1 MAGFCTRCGRPLP
14 ESGICPCTQ
23 QAQQPQYQQPQ
34 HQQPQQPQ
42 APKEPSAFGL
52 AIKGLP
58 QLWLSYCKDP
68 IGTTRKAV
76 EKHDFLSGI
85 LRAAVTYIAVF
96 FATLVYALRLDS
108 HFPAVAWLGASL
120 LMPVAGFGLTLLATL
135 VLTKVTKVPS
145 DFKGMLASSGLGMT
159 FPATLAAGSIVLLL
173 VYPGL
178 ISLLGVASFA
188 VWAVVTVGT
197 LLQVYGVKLNL
208 VTILLCV
215 AFCIAGYYAV
225 SGLRDWFLHAC
236 YSYDINDVLS
246 GLGDLFGCPKRSVRP
261 CRASDQ
267 SFPKKCAA
275 SAAHF
280 LFDLTYRLRQ
290 ICYRAIAI

>member
-23 QAQQPQYQQPQ
+23 QPQQPQYQQPQ

-85 LRAAVTYIAVF
+85 LMAAVTYIAVF

-120 LMPVAGFGLTLLATL
+120 LMPVAGFGLTLLTTL
-135 VLTKVTKVPS
+135 VLTKVAKVPS

-178 ISLLGVASFA
+178 ISLLGIASFA

-215 AFCIAGYYAV
+215 AFCIAGYYVV

-246 GLGDLFGCPKRSVRP
+246 GLGDLFG
-261 CRASDQ
+261 
-267 SFPKKCAA
+267 
-275 SAAHF
+275 
-280 LFDLTYRLRQ
+280 
-290 ICYRAIAI
+290 

>member
-42 APKEPSAFGL
+42 APKGPSAFGL

-145 DFKGMLASSGLGMT
+145 EFKGMLASSGLG
-159 FPATLAAGSIVLLL
+159 I
-173 VYPGL
+173 
-178 ISLLGVASFA
+178 ASFA

-246 GLGDLFGCPKRSVRP
+246 GLGDLFG
-261 CRASDQ
+261 
-267 SFPKKCAA
+267 
-275 SAAHF
+275 
-280 LFDLTYRLRQ
+280 
-290 ICYRAIAI
+290 

>member
-1 MAGFCTRCGRPLP
+1 M
-14 ESGICPCTQ
+14 
-23 QAQQPQYQQPQ
+23 
-34 HQQPQQPQ
+34 
-42 APKEPSAFGL
+42 
-52 AIKGLP
+52 
-58 QLWLSYCKDP
+58 
-68 IGTTRKAV
+68 
-76 EKHDFLSGI
+76 
-85 LRAAVTYIAVF
+85 AAVTYIAVF

-120 LMPVAGFGLTLLATL
+120 LMPVAGFRLTLLTTL
-135 VLTKVTKVPS
+135 VLTKVAKVPS

-215 AFCIAGYYAV
+215 AFCIAGYYVV
-225 SGLRDWFLHAC
+225 SGLATGSCTPAIPTTSTTFCPVSAICSADPKGP
-236 YSYDINDVLS
+236 S
-246 GLGDLFGCPKRSVRP
+246 GPAGLLI
-261 CRASDQ
+261 RASLKNALLRRRIFIRFDIPSSSSLLQ
-267 SFPKKCAA
+267 RYCNLGRILHSF
-275 SAAHF
+275 F
-280 LFDLTYRLRQ
+280 M
-290 ICYRAIAI
+290 

>member
-85 LRAAVTYIAVF
+85 LMAAVTYIAVF
-96 FATLVYALRLDS
+96 FATLVNGGQKYL
-108 HFPAVAWLGASL
+108 PAPDAYEKITYEAMNS
-120 LMPVAGFGLTLLATL
+120 GF
-135 VLTKVTKVPS
+135 
-145 DFKGMLASSGLGMT
+145 
-159 FPATLAAGSIVLLL
+159 AAGSHERL
-173 VYPGL
+173 VE
-178 ISLLGVASFA
+178 IIIAA
-188 VWAVVTVGT
+188 
-197 LLQVYGVKLNL
+197 LN
-208 VTILLCV
+208 
-215 AFCIAGYYAV
+215 
-225 SGLRDWFLHAC
+225 
-236 YSYDINDVLS
+236 
-246 GLGDLFGCPKRSVRP
+246 
-261 CRASDQ
+261 
-267 SFPKKCAA
+267 AA
-275 SAAHF
+275 
-280 LFDLTYRLRQ
+280 
-290 ICYRAIAI
+290 

>member
-1 MAGFCTRCGRPLP
+1 MRIIKANHCGQRTAELKEDHPLWQDFAHAAAALCRRAASAP
-14 ESGICPCTQ
+14 AHSSPSSR
-23 QAQQPQYQQPQ
+23 QYQQPQ
-34 HQQPQQPQ
+34 HQQPQQPQQPQ

-85 LRAAVTYIAVF
+85 LMAAVTYIAVF

-178 ISLLGVASFA
+178 ISLLGVASFS

-246 GLGDLFGCPKRSVRP
+246 GLGDLFG
-261 CRASDQ
+261 
-267 SFPKKCAA
+267 
-275 SAAHF
+275 
-280 LFDLTYRLRQ
+280 
-290 ICYRAIAI
+290 

>member
-23 QAQQPQYQQPQ
+23 QPQQPQQPQY
-34 HQQPQQPQ
+34 QQPQ

-85 LRAAVTYIAVF
+85 LMAAVTYIAVF

-135 VLTKVTKVPS
+135 VLTKVAKVPS

-197 LLQVYGVKLNL
+197 LLQVAGLRGKAEPRNYPAVRCVLHRR
-208 VTILLCV
+208 LLCCERPARLV
-215 AFCIAGYYAV
+215 PARLLF
-225 SGLRDWFLHAC
+225 LRHQR
-236 YSYDINDVLS
+236 
-246 GLGDLFGCPKRSVRP
+246 RSVRS
-261 CRASDQ
+261 RRSVR
-267 SFPKKCAA
+267 
-275 SAAHF
+275 
-280 LFDLTYRLRQ
+280 LTQKVRQ
-290 ICYRAIAI
+290 ALQGF

>member
-1 MAGFCTRCGRPLP
+1 MQFLQLVPKYPKGRLTVPCLMRIIKVNHCGQRTAELKEDHPLWQDFAHAAAALCRRAASAP
-14 ESGICPCTQ
+14 ARSSP
-23 QAQQPQYQQPQ
+23 
-34 HQQPQQPQ
+34 
-42 APKEPSAFGL
+42 PKEPSAFGL

-85 LRAAVTYIAVF
+85 LMAAVTYIAVF

-120 LMPVAGFGLTLLATL
+120 LMPVAGFGLTLLTTL
-135 VLTKVTKVPS
+135 VLTKVAKVPS

-215 AFCIAGYYAV
+215 AFCIAGYYVV

-246 GLGDLFGCPKRSVRP
+246 GLGDLFG
-261 CRASDQ
+261 
-267 SFPKKCAA
+267 
-275 SAAHF
+275 
-280 LFDLTYRLRQ
+280 
-290 ICYRAIAI
+290 

>member
-23 QAQQPQYQQPQ
+23 QPQQPQQPQY
-34 HQQPQQPQ
+34 QQPQ

-85 LRAAVTYIAVF
+85 LMAAVTYIAVF
-96 FATLVYALRLDS
+96 FATLV
-108 HFPAVAWLGASL
+108 
-120 LMPVAGFGLTLLATL
+120 
-135 VLTKVTKVPS
+135 LTKVAKVPS

-215 AFCIAGYYAV
+215 AFCIAGYYVV

-246 GLGDLFGCPKRSVRP
+246 GLGDLFG
-261 CRASDQ
+261 
-267 SFPKKCAA
+267 
-275 SAAHF
+275 
-280 LFDLTYRLRQ
+280 
-290 ICYRAIAI
+290 

>member
-23 QAQQPQYQQPQ
+23 QPQQPQY
-34 HQQPQQPQ
+34 QQPQ

-85 LRAAVTYIAVF
+85 LMAAVTYIAVF

-120 LMPVAGFGLTLLATL
+120 LMPVAGFGLTLLTTL
-135 VLTKVTKVPS
+135 VLTKVAKVPS

-159 FPATLAAGSIVLLL
+159 FPAT
-173 VYPGL
+173 
-178 ISLLGVASFA
+178 
-188 VWAVVTVGT
+188 
-197 LLQVYGVKLNL
+197 LQVYGVKLNL

-215 AFCIAGYYAV
+215 AFCIAGYYVV

-246 GLGDLFGCPKRSVRP
+246 GLGDLFG
-261 CRASDQ
+261 
-267 SFPKKCAA
+267 
-275 SAAHF
+275 
-280 LFDLTYRLRQ
+280 
-290 ICYRAIAI
+290 

>member
-1 MAGFCTRCGRPLP
+1 M
-14 ESGICPCTQ
+14 
-23 QAQQPQYQQPQ
+23 
-34 HQQPQQPQ
+34 
-42 APKEPSAFGL
+42 
-52 AIKGLP
+52 
-58 QLWLSYCKDP
+58 
-68 IGTTRKAV
+68 

-85 LRAAVTYIAVF
+85 LMAAVTYIAVF

-173 VYPGL
+173 VYPSL

-215 AFCIAGYYAV
+215 AFCIVGYYVV

-236 YSYDINDVLS
+236 YSYDISDVLS
-246 GLGDLFGCPKRSVRP
+246 GLGDLFG
-261 CRASDQ
+261 
-267 SFPKKCAA
+267 
-275 SAAHF
+275 
-280 LFDLTYRLRQ
+280 
-290 ICYRAIAI
+290 

>member
-23 QAQQPQYQQPQ
+23 QPQQPQYQQPQ

-58 QLWLSYCKDP
+58 KLWLSYCKDP

-85 LRAAVTYIAVF
+85 LMAAVTYIAVF
-96 FATLVYALRLDS
+96 FATLVYALRLDY

-135 VLTKVTKVPS
+135 VLTKVAKVPS

-159 FPATLAAGSIVLLL
+159 FPATL
-173 VYPGL
+173 
-178 ISLLGVASFA
+178 
-188 VWAVVTVGT
+188 AVVTVGT

-215 AFCIAGYYAV
+215 AFCIAGYYVV

-246 GLGDLFGCPKRSVRP
+246 GLGDLFG
-261 CRASDQ
+261 
-267 SFPKKCAA
+267 
-275 SAAHF
+275 
-280 LFDLTYRLRQ
+280 
-290 ICYRAIAI
+290 

>member
-1 MAGFCTRCGRPLP
+1 M
-14 ESGICPCTQ
+14 
-23 QAQQPQYQQPQ
+23 
-34 HQQPQQPQ
+34 
-42 APKEPSAFGL
+42 
-52 AIKGLP
+52 
-58 QLWLSYCKDP
+58 
-68 IGTTRKAV
+68 

-85 LRAAVTYIAVF
+85 LMAAVTYIAVF

-215 AFCIAGYYAV
+215 AFCIVGYYVV

-246 GLGDLFGCPKRSVRP
+246 GLGDLFG
-261 CRASDQ
+261 
-267 SFPKKCAA
+267 
-275 SAAHF
+275 
-280 LFDLTYRLRQ
+280 
-290 ICYRAIAI
+290 